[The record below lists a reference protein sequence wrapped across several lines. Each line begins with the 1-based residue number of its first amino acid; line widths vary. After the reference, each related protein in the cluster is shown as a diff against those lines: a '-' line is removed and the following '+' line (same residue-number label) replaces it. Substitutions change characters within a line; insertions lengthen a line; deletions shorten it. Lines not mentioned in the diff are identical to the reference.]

1 MNIGNIIIIFKH
13 LHDFKI
19 KSQYNKAT
27 TITTNIAVS
36 WSNNAAATIHDDV
49 VNRGRTFK
57 DQFYVATLLF
67 IIEQK
72 FTLLLSFLNCCKI
85 SIIFCNPNQIFRS

>member
-1 MNIGNIIIIFKH
+1 MNIGNNIIIFKH

-36 WSNNAAATIHDDV
+36 RNNAAAANDV
-49 VNRGRTFK
+49 LNRDRFFK
-57 DQFYVATLLF
+57 DHIKTLSLEN
-67 IIEQK
+67 I
-72 FTLLLSFLNCCKI
+72 
-85 SIIFCNPNQIFRS
+85 

>member
-1 MNIGNIIIIFKH
+1 MNIGNNIIIFKH

-36 WSNNAAATIHDDV
+36 RNNAAAANDV
-49 VNRGRTFK
+49 LNR
-57 DQFYVATLLF
+57 DQSFEDHFYVKTLSLEN
-67 IIEQK
+67 I
-72 FTLLLSFLNCCKI
+72 
-85 SIIFCNPNQIFRS
+85 

>member
-1 MNIGNIIIIFKH
+1 MNIGNNIIIFKH

-36 WSNNAAATIHDDV
+36 RNNAANDV
-49 VNRGRTFK
+49 LNRDRFFK
-57 DQFYVATLLF
+57 DHIKTLSLEN
-67 IIEQK
+67 I
-72 FTLLLSFLNCCKI
+72 
-85 SIIFCNPNQIFRS
+85 